1 MAALPLMPQTQVCP
15 PSLHIS
21 LGIFHRLFTLLEQE
35 CHDLDLLL
43 AKREDVHLQP
53 GTEFENYYTIRK
65 QIRSLE
71 QQVTSHHQQ
80 AIALDQVASLFAL
93 TLRQPEQNPQLQ
105 SVRQEAIRFS
115 HQESQIR
122 VLGKEDF
129 SVGSG
134 PFVQA
139 LDKALKTFNVERQAY
154 YSGTFIGNHVHRTL
168 KVMNKK

>member
-1 MAALPLMPQTQVCP
+1 MPQTQVCP

-93 TLRQPEQNPQLQ
+93 TLKQPEQKPQLQ
-105 SVRQEAIRFS
+105 SVRQEAIRCRKRITELVKKHEYILVNVRENKPVHNTHVYLFS
-115 HQESQIR
+115 SGIPNQSSGQGGFQC
-122 VLGKEDF
+122 GKRAICA
-129 SVGSG
+129 G
-134 PFVQA
+134 P
-139 LDKALKTFNVERQAY
+139 
-154 YSGTFIGNHVHRTL
+154 
-168 KVMNKK
+168 